1 VSAPRVAV
9 VTVVHGRHDHLRRQ
23 QDGLRAS
30 ARTPDVRCV
39 VAIDD
44 DPTDLLDDDVEVI
57 PCDRT
62 SRGLPLARARN
73 LGAERAIAL
82 GADLVIFLDVDCIPG
97 AAMID
102 RYAAAHAGVTRP
114 ALLAGPV
121 TYLPPSEHGYPLA
134 GLPDAT
140 NPHPARPN
148 PPTGAVLEE
157 TNHDLFWSL
166 SFATTPAVWR
176 RIGGFCEEYVGY
188 GAEDTDFATQAARRD
203 VALYWVGGAHAYH
216 QHHPVSNPPVEHLG
230 DIVANAATFHRRWR
244 RWPMPG
250 WLDEF
255 ERRGL
260 ITRADDQISLTTPAD
275 AASALAKGPHP
286 T

>member
-1 VSAPRVAV
+1 MSAPRVAV

-62 SRGLPLARARN
+62 PRGLPLARARN
-73 LGAERAIAL
+73 LGAERAIAR

-97 AAMID
+97 ATMID
-102 RYAAAHAGVTRP
+102 RYVAAHVGVRRP

-121 TYLPPSEHGYPLA
+121 TYLPPSAHGYPLA

-148 PPTGAVLEE
+148 PPAGAVLEE
-157 TNHDLFWSL
+157 TNYDLFWSL

-203 VALYWVGGAHAYH
+203 VALYWVGVRTPITSTIRCRTLPSNTSATSWPTPRPSTAAGAAG
-216 QHHPVSNPPVEHLG
+216 PCLVGSTSS
-230 DIVANAATFHRRWR
+230 NAAVSS
-244 RWPMPG
+244 PAP
-250 WLDEF
+250 
-255 ERRGL
+255 
-260 ITRADDQISLTTPAD
+260 TTKSP
-275 AASALAKGPHP
+275 
-286 T
+286 